1 MTSISADTVSPSP
14 TPSSS
19 SAWTRRTWALLIT
32 LCIVLFLDGL
42 DVSMIGVAL
51 PSIGTEL
58 DLSTSSLQWLVSGY
72 VLGYGGLL
80 LLGGRTADLLGRRK
94 VFLIALAVFAVAS
107 LTGGLVSSGPLLIL
121 TRFVKGLAAA
131 FTAPTGLSIIT
142 TNFAEGPVRNKALSI
157 YTVFGAGGYSFGLVF
172 GGLMTNV
179 GWRWTF
185 LLPVPIA
192 LLALAAALVLV
203 PRDKP
208 AEEGGHDILGAVTS
222 TAAMLLLVYTVVTA
236 HEVGWASARTI
247 GSFVGVAALAAA
259 FLVVETRVAHPLIR
273 LGILRKATL
282 VRASLAIIAMG
293 GSYFS
298 WQFIVTL
305 YLQDTLDWSPLQLAL
320 ALLPVGLMVTASSV
334 FSNRLVDRYGTAR
347 IIAVTLSVMAVGY
360 LLFLRIDTTP
370 SYVTEILPA
379 VLLIGVGWIGFPAV
393 NIQAT
398 SGIDDEEQGL
408 AAGVLQTSMQ
418 VGAAIVLSVTTAII
432 TSGSV
437 EDLSGLRARRV
448 PSGPGLRDRRV
459 DRRSTRR
466 GPGAGAVAT
475 RRSGRRSRSRG
486 RGRGAAA
493 RPGRLRVPP
502 TPWVR
507 PRRDPG
513 RRRRLP
519 GPLPRPPAHARI
531 TRWVRSRS
539 RRSARCACRAAVR
552 GPRSRTGPC
561 SHFSPTPP
569 TPPARRSA

>member
-1 MTSISADTVSPSP
+1 MEWFRAMTSIPADTVTPP
-14 TPSSS
+14 TS
-19 SAWTRRTWALLIT
+19 SAWTRRTWALLMT

-51 PSIGTEL
+51 PSIGAEL

-94 VFLIALAVFAVAS
+94 VFLIALAVFAIAS

-192 LLALAAALVLV
+192 LIALAAAITLV
-203 PRDKP
+203 PKDKP
-208 AEEGGHDILGAVTS
+208 AEEGGHDLLGAVTS
-222 TAAMLLLVYTVVTA
+222 TAAMLLLVYTVVSA
-236 HEVGWASARTI
+236 HDAGWGSLRTI
-247 GSFVGVAALAAA
+247 GSFVGVAALVAA
-259 FLVVETRVAHPLIR
+259 FVTVETRVAHPLIR
-273 LGILRKATL
+273 LGILRKGTL

-305 YLQDTLDWSPLQLAL
+305 YLQDTLSWSPLELAL

-370 SYVTEILPA
+370 SYVTGILPA

-398 SGIDDEEQGL
+398 SGISNEEQGL

-418 VGAAIVLSVTTAII
+418 VGAAIVLAVTTAII
-432 TSGSV
+432 TSGPVGDASPASMLDAYRPGLVFAAVVSIVGALVAVLALVPRRGAELV
-437 EDLSGLRARRV
+437 EDEL
-448 PSGPGLRDRRV
+448 D
-459 DRRSTRR
+459 D
-466 GPGAGAVAT
+466 
-475 RRSGRRSRSRG
+475 
-486 RGRGAAA
+486 AA
-493 RPGRLRVPP
+493 PEPEL
-502 TPWVR
+502 
-507 PRRDPG
+507 
-513 RRRRLP
+513 
-519 GPLPRPPAHARI
+519 
-531 TRWVRSRS
+531 
-539 RRSARCACRAAVR
+539 AA
-552 GPRSRTGPC
+552 
-561 SHFSPTPP
+561 
-569 TPPARRSA
+569 

>member
-1 MTSISADTVSPSP
+1 MTSL
-14 TPSSS
+14 PSSTATS
-19 SAWTRRTWALLIT
+19 TAAAPSTASFAWSGRTWALLMT

-51 PSIGTEL
+51 PSIGAEL
-58 DLSTSSLQWLVSGY
+58 DLSTSSLQWLVGGY

-107 LTGGLVSSGPLLIL
+107 LAGGLVSSGPLLIL
-121 TRFVKGLAAA
+121 TRFIKGVAAA

-142 TNFAEGPVRNKALSI
+142 TNFAEGPARNKALSI

-172 GGLMTNV
+172 GGLMTGV

-192 LLALAAALVLV
+192 LAALAAALALV

-208 AEEGGHDILGAVTS
+208 AEEGGHDLLGAVTS
-222 TAAMLLLVYTVVTA
+222 TAAMLLLVYTLVTA

-247 GSFVGVAALAAA
+247 GSFVGVAALVAT
-259 FLVVETRVAHPLIR
+259 FVLVESRVAHPLIR

-305 YLQDTLDWSPLQLAL
+305 YFQDTLSWSPLRLAL

-370 SYVTEILPA
+370 TYVTGILPA
-379 VLLIGVGWIGFPAV
+379 VMLIGVGWIGFPAV

-398 SGIDDEEQGL
+398 SGIDDKEQGL

-418 VGAAIVLSVTTAII
+418 VGAAVVLAVTTAII
-432 TSGSV
+432 TSGPV
-437 EDLSGLRARRV
+437 GEATPAAMLDAYR
-448 PSGPGLRDRRV
+448 PGLV
-459 DRRSTRR
+459 FATVVSI
-466 GPGAGAVAT
+466 AGALVAVLALVPW
-475 RRSGRRSRSRG
+475 RSREVVEEDEPDLDG
-486 RGRGAAA
+486 LATEAELAA
-493 RPGRLRVPP
+493 
-502 TPWVR
+502 
-507 PRRDPG
+507 
-513 RRRRLP
+513 
-519 GPLPRPPAHARI
+519 
-531 TRWVRSRS
+531 
-539 RRSARCACRAAVR
+539 
-552 GPRSRTGPC
+552 
-561 SHFSPTPP
+561 
-569 TPPARRSA
+569 